1 VAIEYES
8 IIQKM
13 ITELQHAKT
22 ELHHYAKMKRHI
34 AKVQVLSELILDEE
48 SPGKSTDNI
57 TNQEIKAMLGNEQ
70 AETRMNNQLLGKSSS
85 DADQEDPGSIFDF

>member
-1 VAIEYES
+1 VAIEYEN

-22 ELHHYAKMKRHI
+22 EQHNYAKMKRHI
-34 AKVQVLSELILDEE
+34 AKVHVLSELILDEE
-48 SPGKSTDNI
+48 SPRKSTDNM
-57 TNQEIKAMLGNEQ
+57 TSQEIKAMIGNNKNN
-70 AETRMNNQLLGKSSS
+70 MNNQQLGKSSL